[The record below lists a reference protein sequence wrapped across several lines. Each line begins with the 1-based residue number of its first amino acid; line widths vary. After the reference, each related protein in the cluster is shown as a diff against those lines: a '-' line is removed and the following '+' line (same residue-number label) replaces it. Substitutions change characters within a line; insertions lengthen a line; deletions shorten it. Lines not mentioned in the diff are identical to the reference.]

1 MTPNTLKSIRKALA
15 NLNPADVHADAG
27 RSVLVGLTA
36 SRGELFMA
44 MESLLA
50 PPDLLHWERVEALRH
65 IYHTDCARGWQIAA
79 VLYADLDREN
89 R

>member
-1 MTPNTLKSIRKALA
+1 MIPNTSKSIRKALA
-15 NLNPADVHADAG
+15 NLNPADVQADFE
-27 RSVLVGLTA
+27 RSVLIGLTA

-44 MESLLA
+44 MESFLA
-50 PPDLLHWERVEALRH
+50 PPDLPHWERVEALRH
-65 IYHTDCARGWQIAA
+65 IYHTEYARGRQIAA